1 MVFDKPYQILK
12 MGLDHFSAR
21 LFTIY
26 NYACELSLA
35 LFLGPPCGNALK
47 KQPQAELD
55 QTFEH
60 GPNILFNV
68 APVGCEF

>member
-1 MVFDKPYQILK
+1 MVFDKPYQTLK

-35 LFLGPPCGNALK
+35 FPRAALW
-47 KQPQAELD
+47 QRAEK
-55 QTFEH
+55 T
-60 GPNILFNV
+60 
-68 APVGCEF
+68 AASWVGSNL